1 MSNFLVFCLELLLVK
16 LIKVEITLMFLGVAM
31 LAAEDVLAPALNTC
45 EADLLFASPAPSLV
59 LLLKRKFNR
68 AKFFT
73 NQL

>member
-1 MSNFLVFCLELLLVK
+1 MSNFLVFSLELLLVK
-16 LIKVEITLMFLGVAM
+16 LIKVEIALMFLGVAV

-45 EADLLFASPAPSLV
+45 KANLLFARPASSLV
-59 LLLKRKFNR
+59 LLIRRKFNR